1 MVVDVPS
8 EVYVNDINDIVV
20 VVVGHHIQ
28 QIDLQPCLW
37 SAEQGKNDFTL
48 SPFAP

>member
-1 MVVDVPS
+1 MYDDVVDLG
-8 EVYVNDINDIVV
+8 IVVVVIV

-28 QIDLQPCLW
+28 QIDIQSRLW
-37 SAEQGKNDFTL
+37 SAEQGKDEFSL